1 MSVSVSNIV
10 VGEAV
15 VKTGASNTAMT
26 NADFDSLTN
35 VGATN
40 GGVEISWEPDMVD
53 IEIDQYGDAAKV
65 IQSKVK
71 VMVKT
76 TLAEATLN
84 NLATAWSYDNSTGGA
99 DIIANNDGAN
109 TKTLLFGTQS
119 VYPFEYALQ
128 IVGNAPGSTASV
140 TKTRKFNTKRAVSF
154 TSSMLSM
161 KRAEATMFEVSFR
174 ILPVTSDAGYEYG
187 KIIDQV

>member
-1 MSVSVSNIV
+1 MAVSVSNIV

-15 VKTGASNTAMT
+15 VKTGVSNTSMT
-26 NADFDSLTN
+26 NADFDNLTN

-84 NLATAWSYDNSTGGA
+84 NLATAWSYDNATGGA
-99 DIIANNDGAN
+99 DILNNNDGGN
-109 TKTLLFGTQS
+109 TRTLLFGTQS

-174 ILPVTSDAGYEYG
+174 VLPVTGDTGYEYG

>member
-1 MSVSVSNIV
+1 MAVTTANIV
-10 VGEAV
+10 VGEAA
-15 VKTGASNTAMT
+15 VKVGASNISMT
-26 NADFDSLTN
+26 NADFDALSDI
-35 VGATN
+35 GATQ

-71 VMVKT
+71 VMLKT

-84 NLATAWSYDNSTGGA
+84 NLAIAWSYDRTDAGA
-99 DIIANNDGAN
+99 DIKVNQDGAS
-109 TKTLLFGTQS
+109 TKTFMFGSQS
-119 VYPFEYALQ
+119 VYPYEYALQ

-154 TSSMLSM
+154 ESSMISM
-161 KRAEATMFEVSFR
+161 KRAEATMFAVSFR
-174 ILPVTSDAGYEYG
+174 VLPNPVDSGYEYG
-187 KIIDQV
+187 KIIDQS